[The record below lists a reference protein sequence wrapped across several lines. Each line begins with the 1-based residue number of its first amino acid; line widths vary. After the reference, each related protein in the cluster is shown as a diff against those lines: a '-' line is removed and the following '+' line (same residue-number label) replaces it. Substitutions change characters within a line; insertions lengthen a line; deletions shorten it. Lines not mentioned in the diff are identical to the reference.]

1 MQNLGFPKCGNTS
14 QKQWKTNA
22 KFAKFHEM
30 GGDHLEFVGKPMR
43 NGRCFGTSKKQVNPL
58 QNLGF
63 PKCEN
68 TSQKHWKT
76 NAKLVKF
83 HENGRKSLA
92 IHCENQ
98 CEMIGV
104 LGLRKSK

>member
-1 MQNLGFPKCGNTS
+1 
-14 QKQWKTNA
+14 
-22 KFAKFHEM
+22 
-30 GGDHLEFVGKPMR
+30 MR
-43 NGRCFGTSKKQVNPL
+43 NDMRFGTSKKQVNPL

-68 TSQKHWKT
+68 TSRKQWKT

-83 HENGRKSLA
+83 RENGRKSLE
-92 IHCENQ
+92 IHWENQ
-98 CEMIGV
+98 CEMIGI